1 MKFMN
6 MFGIVLWTF
15 SAWSCDVCGGVSGN
29 ASIGLLASTQFHT
42 IGIKSSLNTYRSYL
56 NGIVHSREYIAQ
68 GEVIARWQ
76 PHARWQISANIPYQ
90 VGRQKRDLGSDF
102 IQGLGDPRILVNHVL
117 VHQKD
122 SNQAT
127 RNFLSLGLGI
137 KAPWG
142 RRAPA
147 SSMIRNLYPSTG
159 AWNFSTVLLF
169 TNRLTEHV
177 SLQQEGIYTYKMR
190 DASGYRYGNTYSY
203 AVTVVWNKSLGI
215 GRLLVGPGLQ
225 LERFGAST
233 EDGLPVSGYNNQ
245 GFVFESQV
253 SVNYLSYNWLW
264 GLNVIQPLQQNFNQ
278 GSMKQ
283 GIRVSCTLSYL
294 ITKNSKK

>member
-6 MFGIVLWTF
+6 ILGFVLWTI
-15 SAWSCDVCGGVSGN
+15 SVWSCDVCGGVSGN

-42 IGIKSSLNTYRSYL
+42 IGIKSSINTYRSFL
-56 NGIVHSREYIAQ
+56 NGIVHSREQIAQ
-68 GEVIARWQ
+68 GELTARWQ
-76 PHARWQISANIPYQ
+76 PRTRWQISANIPYQ
-90 VGRQKRDLGSDF
+90 LGIQKRDLGSDF
-102 IQGLGDPRILVNHVL
+102 IHGLGDPRILVNHVL

-137 KAPWG
+137 KTPWG

-147 SSMIRNLYPSTG
+147 SSMIRNLYPSSG
-159 AWNFSTVLLF
+159 AWNFSTVLLL
-169 TNRLTEHV
+169 TNRLTKRV

-190 DASGYRYGNTYSY
+190 DSNGYRYGNTYSY
-203 AVTVVWNKSLGI
+203 AVTLVWSKSLGL

-225 LERFGAST
+225 VERFGAST
-233 EDGLPVSGYNNQ
+233 KDGLPVNGYNDQ
-245 GFVFESQV
+245 GYVLESQV
-253 SVNYLSYNWLW
+253 SINYLSTQWLW
-264 GLNVIQPLQQNFNQ
+264 GLNVLQPLQQNFNQ

-283 GIRVSCTLSYL
+283 GIRLSFTLSYL
-294 ITKNSKK
+294 ITKNKKK